1 MFIKRSRRGEL
12 SLHALVQA
20 PSPATNNQRLA
31 EAKAPK
37 PPAAENPP
45 AKPWTYQI
53 ASAAFENTAAR
64 FEDHST
70 PQRADLALAPLTIHL
85 KDVSSD
91 LTKPIAL
98 DISGTLNQKG
108 GFKVTGT
115 AAPIP
120 LSAKLQVVTDHL
132 ELAAFDPYISSQLNA
147 KIAGAALT
155 MKGGL
160 GLDNARKQFRV
171 SYKGDAALG
180 NVNVLD
186 KVTGDSFVVWKALSV
201 THINLKAGDGPP
213 HAHVG
218 AIALDDFY
226 ARIILRENG
235 TMNLKEVMANPK
247 SAPTSITRTD
257 QPPGAAPA
265 PLPSPETPAA
275 SPNADIEIGKIT
287 LDNGH
292 VNYSDNFIQPNY
304 AADLTDIRGDI
315 GKFGTGTTEPAS
327 VLIDG
332 EVNGSSPIDISG
344 SLNPLAPK
352 ASLDIR
358 AKADGVELTGLTPY
372 SSNYAGY
379 PILKGTLTL
388 NVHYLLK
395 DGNLTAE
402 NHIFIDQLT
411 FGERIEGSKASKL
424 PLRLAI
430 ALLKNSKGQIDLDI
444 PVSGSLSDP
453 KFSVTDVI
461 LSALKNLIIKAA
473 TAPFS
478 LLASAI
484 PGGHATEQLP
494 YVEFAPGLATLTQ
507 QGRDSLTTLAS
518 ALQERPS
525 LRLNIEGRVDPT
537 LDKDGLREAMLTRSI
552 KEKSG
557 KGGADPDSVELTPSE
572 TAKYLARVYS
582 AAKFTKPKNFV
593 GLDKS
598 MPPDEM
604 KKMLLANIQVTDA
617 DLRHLA
623 EARAAAVRRFMSEK
637 VDPGR
642 LFLAAPKLSADGIED
657 KGKTTRVDLSFD

>member
-1 MFIKRSRRGEL
+1 V
-12 SLHALVQA
+12 AL
-20 PSPATNNQRLA
+20 
-31 EAKAPK
+31 
-37 PPAAENPP
+37 
-45 AKPWTYQI
+45 
-53 ASAAFENTAAR
+53 
-64 FEDHST
+64 
-70 PQRADLALAPLTIHL
+70 PL
-85 KDVSSD
+85 
-91 LTKPIAL
+91 
-98 DISGTLNQKG
+98 Q
-108 GFKVTGT
+108 
-115 AAPIP
+115 
-120 LSAKLQVVTDHL
+120 
-132 ELAAFDPYISSQLNA
+132 
-147 KIAGAALT
+147 
-155 MKGGL
+155 
-160 GLDNARKQFRV
+160 
-171 SYKGDAALG
+171 
-180 NVNVLD
+180 
-186 KVTGDSFVVWKALSV
+186 
-201 THINLKAGDGPP
+201 
-213 HAHVG
+213 
-218 AIALDDFY
+218 
-226 ARIILRENG
+226 
-235 TMNLKEVMANPK
+235 
-247 SAPTSITRTD
+247 
-257 QPPGAAPA
+257 
-265 PLPSPETPAA
+265 SPEPPAA
-275 SPNADIEIGKIT
+275 SPKADIEIGKIA
-287 LDNGH
+287 LHNGH

-304 AADLTDIRGDI
+304 TADLTDISGDI
-315 GKFGTGTTEPAS
+315 GKFGTGTTEPAP

-372 SSNYAGY
+372 SNNYAGY

-395 DGNLTAE
+395 DSNLTAE

-478 LLASAI
+478 LLAAAI
-484 PGGHATEQLP
+484 PGGHGAEQAP
-494 YVEFAPGLATLTQ
+494 YVEFAPGLATLSQ
-507 QGRDSLTTLAS
+507 PARDSLTTLAS

-537 LDKDGLREAMLTRSI
+537 LDKDGLREAALTHNI

-557 KGGADPDSVELTPSE
+557 KGAADPDSAELTPSE
-572 TAKYLARVYS
+572 NAKYLARVYS
-582 AAKFTKPKNFV
+582 AAKFAKPKNIV

-598 MPPDEM
+598 IPPEEM
-604 KKMLLANIQVTDA
+604 KKLLLANIQMTDA

-623 EARAAAVRRFMSEK
+623 EARAATVRRFMSEK

-642 LFLAAPKLSADGIED
+642 LFLSAPKLSADGIED